1 MNKLY
6 EEILANKT
14 TASEYMKKLP
24 GTEEKSLFDAS
35 VRLLGAFTAA
45 PGVSPNRIL
54 DHLAKENDGMKMIKT
69 LVRDHH
75 VGIDDMKHLSGQQN
89 RKLQN
94 ILLITK
100 QPKSLITTTLRIMNL
115 LRGLEN
121 KWALFG
127 G

>member
-35 VRLLGAFTAA
+35 VRLLGVFTAA

-54 DHLAKENDGMKMIKT
+54 DYLAKEDDGMKMIKT
-69 LVRDHH
+69 LIREHH
-75 VGIDDMKHLSGQQN
+75 IGIDGISNTFYEYFSLNEKAEFWDFFNQKLNLPDGWQNQQ
-89 RKLQN
+89 
-94 ILLITK
+94 
-100 QPKSLITTTLRIMNL
+100 
-115 LRGLEN
+115 
-121 KWALFG
+121 A
-127 G
+127 

>member
-54 DHLAKENDGMKMIKT
+54 DHLAKEDDGMKMIKT
-69 LVRDHH
+69 LVREHH
-75 VGIDDMKHLSGQQN
+75 VGIGDISNAFCEYFNHSKETEFWDFSNQ
-89 RKLQN
+89 KL
-94 ILLITK
+94 
-100 QPKSLITTTLRIMNL
+100 NL
-115 LRGLEN
+115 PDG
-121 KWALFG
+121 WQY
-127 G
+127 